1 MGSLF
6 SSKPRVTQ
14 ATDPIAQDAF
24 NMYKNALSPIQGGL
38 QDSVMNSLANPVYG
52 GQTYAGLDPMQQ
64 QYYNMAGT
72 LGNMGM
78 NAAQGAMTGAQ
89 GNYDA
94 TKDYGQRINAF
105 GNMLQNP
112 NAAFD
117 MGNALANSP
126 MANSMIDAGA
136 RDVQRNLGMDLAG
149 LERGFT
155 GTGNVNNNRAGLETG
170 MLRSRAAENI
180 MDLGSQVRNNLFNQG
195 VGQFNTN
202 VGQQNSALNMLM
214 GANNNAFGTMN
225 SAYGMGSGA
234 MGDLGTAGNF
244 MRMFNQGAMD
254 DKAKQFYLGQDRPM
268 QLAGNYM
275 NLFNPLSGFGGSAG
289 YSGAQ
294 AQPSGL
300 DKMGQIANIVGTGMT
315 LFCWVARE
323 VYGPY
328 NFRWR
333 MFRHWMYFD
342 SPRWLHNLYAKYG
355 ERFAVYIADK
365 PRIKRAIRFLMDK
378 AIKHYGGPHGAI

>member
-14 ATDPIAQDAF
+14 ATDPIAQSAF
-24 NMYKNALSPIQGGL
+24 NMYQDALRPIQGGL
-38 QDSVMNSLANPVYG
+38 QDKVLNALANPVYG

-72 LGNMGM
+72 IGNLGL
-78 NAAQGAMTGAQ
+78 NAAQNTMGGAQ

-94 TKDYGQRINAF
+94 TKDYGTRIAAF
-105 GNMLQNP
+105 GGLLQNP

-117 MGNALANSP
+117 MGSALANSP

-149 LERGFT
+149 LERGFV
-155 GTGNVNNNRAGLETG
+155 GGGNTNNNRAGLETG
-170 MLRSRAAENI
+170 MLKSRAAENI
-180 MDLGSQVRNNLFNQG
+180 MDLGSQVRSSLFNQG
-195 VGQFNTN
+195 VGQYNN
-202 VGQQNSALNMLM
+202 NINQQSNALNQLM
-214 GANNNAFGTMN
+214 NANNNAFTTMN
-225 SAYGMGSGA
+225 SAYGLGSGA
-234 MGDLGTAGNF
+234 LNDMGAAGNF
-244 MRMFNQGAMD
+244 MRLFNQGAMD
-254 DKAKQFYLGQDRPM
+254 DAANKFYMGQDRPL

-275 NLFNPLSGFGGSAG
+275 QLFNPLGGFSGSAG

-294 AQPSGL
+294 SQPSTL
-300 DKMGQIANIVGTGMT
+300 DKFGQVANIVGTGMT

-328 NFRWR
+328 NYRWR

-342 SPRWLHNLYAKYG
+342 SPRWLHSAYAKYG
-355 ERFAVYIADK
+355 ERFAVFIANK
-365 PRIKRAIRFLMDK
+365 PKLKRVIRYFMDK
-378 AIKHYGGPHGAI
+378 AIKQYGGPHGAI